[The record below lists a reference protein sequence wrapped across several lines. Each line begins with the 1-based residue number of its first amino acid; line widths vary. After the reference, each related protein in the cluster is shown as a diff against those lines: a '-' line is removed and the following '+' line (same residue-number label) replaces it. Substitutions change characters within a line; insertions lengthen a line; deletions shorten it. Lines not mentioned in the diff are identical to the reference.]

1 MPGLPLHPVI
11 EVRLTGG
18 HLFHGLSRCRG
29 KAGNVI
35 CTPIWSS
42 YLATNKSSE
51 GGLELSRYS
60 AMAAL
65 MVLILFFIFSF
76 KHNAARNEH

>member
-1 MPGLPLHPVI
+1 MPGLPRHPAT
-11 EVRLTGG
+11 EVSLTGA

-29 KAGNVI
+29 EAGNLI

-51 GGLELSRYS
+51 GGLILSRYS
-60 AMAAL
+60 ATAAL